1 MSAVHHLTAFNQQVK
16 VLGFTN
22 HSKLRS
28 QLHSTLITSQIRKI
42 LLQRKPLY
50 GKLED
55 CEY

>member
-1 MSAVHHLTAFNQQVK
+1 MSAVHHPTAFNKQVK